1 MDLQSD
7 CSNEEQRTLLLKV
20 AAGDQAAFKA
30 LYLLFNLRLLHFASA
45 MVKERESGEEIV
57 EDVFIKLWRSRES
70 LPLVKNIRV
79 YLYSAIK
86 NTALNYISKKAKE
99 SIVQPFDHIDIDVRE
114 YQDPEKIM
122 ITAEMF
128 NRLQKAVECLAPRC
142 KMIFKLIRQDGLK
155 YKEVAEILNVSVN
168 TVDAQMAIAVKKI
181 AAALRHEIDPLK
193 EIKKFK
199 TLDSSS

>member
-1 MDLQSD
+1 MDLHSD
-7 CSNEEQRTLLLKV
+7 CSNEEQKTLLLKV
-20 AAGDQAAFKA
+20 AAGDQAAFKT
-30 LYLLFNLRLLHFASA
+30 LYLLFNQRLLHFAAA
-45 MVKERESGEEIV
+45 MVKVRESGEEIV
-57 EDVFIKLWRSRES
+57 EDVFIKLWRSRET
-70 LPLVKNIRV
+70 LPQVKNIRV

-128 NRLQKAVECLAPRC
+128 NRLQKAVENLAPRC

-155 YKEVAEILNVSVN
+155 YKEVAEILNISVN

-181 AAALRHEIDPLK
+181 AAALRNEIDPLK